1 MSNDIMGV
9 MARMIILIG
18 GMPTTGKTTL
28 ARELSQ
34 KLALPW
40 LSTDQT
46 RLVMQGVADPKQY
59 PHLLSAHGLSAAEFF
74 QRFSPE
80 EIAEREYMHGIET
93 WPGNKKL
100 IEDDFTWRE
109 GFILEGVNILPSLLP
124 SLQTSSDVRPLF
136 LTDEGDDALRMAI
149 FSRGLYADADIYADE
164 LKEYEITW
172 ARLFDQRIQAEAQQY
187 GYPVV
192 RIQKDSETDI
202 PNVLSALGLIA

>member
-1 MSNDIMGV
+1 
-9 MARMIILIG
+9 MIILIG
-18 GMPTTGKTTL
+18 MPTSGKTTL
-28 ARELSQ
+28 ARELSRR
-34 KLALPW
+34 LALPW

-74 QRFSPE
+74 QQFSPE
-80 EIAEREYMHGIET
+80 EIAEREYMHGVEA

-109 GFILEGVNILPSLLP
+109 GFVLEGVNILPSLLP
-124 SLQTSSDVRPLF
+124 SLQTASDVRSIF
-136 LTDEGDDALRMAI
+136 LTDEGDDALRKAI
-149 FSRGLYADADIYADE
+149 FSRGLYADADTYADE
-164 LKEYEITW
+164 LKEHEITW

-192 RIQKDSETDI
+192 RVQKDNEIDM
-202 PNVLSALGLIA
+202 PNVLSALGLMA

>member
-1 MSNDIMGV
+1 MGV

-34 KLALPW
+34 RLALPW

-59 PHLLSAHGLSAAEFF
+59 PQLLSAHGLSAAEFF

-136 LTDEGDDALRMAI
+136 LTDEGDDALRKAI
-149 FSRGLYADADIYADE
+149 FSRGLYADADT
-164 LKEYEITW
+164 LKECEIIW

-192 RIQKDSETDI
+192 RVQKDSEIDM
-202 PNVLSALGLIA
+202 PNVLLSLGLPV

>member
-1 MSNDIMGV
+1 MGV

-28 ARELSQ
+28 ARELSRR
-34 KLALPW
+34 LALPW

-59 PHLLSAHGLSAAEFF
+59 PQLLSAHGLSAAEFF

-136 LTDEGDDALRMAI
+136 LTDEGDDALRKAI
-149 FSRGLYADADIYADE
+149 FSRGLYADADM
-164 LKEYEITW
+164 LKECEIIW

-192 RIQKDSETDI
+192 RVRKDSEIDM
-202 PNVLSALGLIA
+202 PNVLLSLGLPV

>member
-1 MSNDIMGV
+1 MGV

>member
-1 MSNDIMGV
+1 MDAMT
-9 MARMIILIG
+9 RMIILIG

-28 ARELSQ
+28 ARELSRR
-34 KLALPW
+34 LALPW

-46 RLVMQGVADPKQY
+46 RLIMQGMASPEQH

-74 QRFSPE
+74 QQFSPE
-80 EIAEREYMHGIET
+80 EIAEREYMHGVEA

-109 GFILEGVNILPSLLP
+109 GFVLEGVNILPSLLP
-124 SLQTSSDVRPLF
+124 SLQTASDVRSIF
-136 LTDEGDDALRMAI
+136 LTDEGDDALRQAI
-149 FSRGLYADADIYADE
+149 FSRGLYADADTYADE
-164 LKEYEITW
+164 LKEYEIMW

-192 RIQKDSETDI
+192 HVQKDNEIDM
-202 PNVLSALGLIA
+202 PNVLSSLGLPV

>member
-1 MSNDIMGV
+1 MGV

-46 RLVMQGVADPKQY
+46 RLIMQGVADPKQY
-59 PHLLSAHGLSAAEFF
+59 PQLLSAHGLSAAEFF

-109 GFILEGVNILPSLLP
+109 GFVLEGVNILPSLLP
-124 SLQTSSDVRPLF
+124 SLQTTSDVRSIF
-136 LTDEGDDALRMAI
+136 LTDEGDDALRQVI
-149 FSRGLYADADIYADE
+149 FSRGLYADADTYADE

-192 RIQKDSETDI
+192 RVQKDSEIDM
-202 PNVLSALGLIA
+202 PNVLSALGLPV

>member
-1 MSNDIMGV
+1 MGV

-28 ARELSQ
+28 ARELSRR
-34 KLALPW
+34 LALPW

-59 PHLLSAHGLSAAEFF
+59 PQLLPAHGLSAAEFF

-136 LTDEGDDALRMAI
+136 LTDEGDDALRKAI
-149 FSRGLYADADIYADE
+149 FSRGLYADADT
-164 LKEYEITW
+164 LKECEIIW

-192 RIQKDSETDI
+192 RVQKDSEIDM
-202 PNVLSALGLIA
+202 PNVLLSLGLPV

>member
-1 MSNDIMGV
+1 MGV

-28 ARELSQ
+28 ARELSRR
-34 KLALPW
+34 LALPW

-59 PHLLSAHGLSAAEFF
+59 PQLLSAHGLSAAEFF

-136 LTDEGDDALRMAI
+136 LTDEGDDALRKAI
-149 FSRGLYADADIYADE
+149 FSRGLYADADM
-164 LKEYEITW
+164 LKECEIIW

-192 RIQKDSETDI
+192 RVQKDSEIDM
-202 PNVLSALGLIA
+202 PNVLLSLGLPV

>member
-1 MSNDIMGV
+1 MSNDIIGV

-46 RLVMQGVADPKQY
+46 RLVMQGVADPEQY
-59 PHLLSAHGLSAAEFF
+59 PQLLSAHGLSAAEFF

-100 IEDDFTWRE
+100 IEDFTWRE

-149 FSRGLYADADIYADE
+149 FSRGLYADADTYADE

-192 RIQKDSETDI
+192 RIQKDSEIDM
-202 PNVLSALGLIA
+202 PNVLSALGLMA

>member
-1 MSNDIMGV
+1 
-9 MARMIILIG
+9 MIILIG

-28 ARELSQ
+28 ARELSRR
-34 KLALPW
+34 LALPW

-136 LTDEGDDALRMAI
+136 LTDEGDDALRKAI
-149 FSRGLYADADIYADE
+149 FSRGLYADADTYADE
-164 LKEYEITW
+164 LKDVRLRGRDCLTSEFRLRRSSMAT
-172 ARLFDQRIQAEAQQY
+172 RLFAYKKTMKLTCQTCCQLWAYQS
-187 GYPVV
+187 
-192 RIQKDSETDI
+192 K
-202 PNVLSALGLIA
+202 LSHVCI

>member
-1 MSNDIMGV
+1 MGV

-28 ARELSQ
+28 ARELSRR
-34 KLALPW
+34 LALPW

-59 PHLLSAHGLSAAEFF
+59 PQLLSAHGLSAAEFF

-136 LTDEGDDALRMAI
+136 LTDEGDDALRKAI
-149 FSRGLYADADIYADE
+149 FSRGLYDT
-164 LKEYEITW
+164 LKECEIIW

-192 RIQKDSETDI
+192 RVQKDSEIDM
-202 PNVLSALGLIA
+202 PNVLLSLGLPV

>member
-1 MSNDIMGV
+1 MGV

-59 PHLLSAHGLSAAEFF
+59 PQLLLAHGLSAAEFF

-149 FSRGLYADADIYADE
+149 FSRGLYADADTYADE

-172 ARLFDQRIQAEAQQY
+172 ARLFDQRIQTEAQQY

-192 RIQKDSETDI
+192 RIQKDSEIDI
-202 PNVLSALGLIA
+202 PNVLSALGLMA

>member
-1 MSNDIMGV
+1 MGV

-28 ARELSQ
+28 ARELSRR
-34 KLALPW
+34 LALPW

-59 PHLLSAHGLSAAEFF
+59 PQLLSAHGLSAAEFF

-80 EIAEREYMHGIET
+80 EIAER
-93 WPGNKKL
+93 
-100 IEDDFTWRE
+100 
-109 GFILEGVNILPSLLP
+109 EGVNILPSLLP

-136 LTDEGDDALRMAI
+136 LTDEGDDALRKAI
-149 FSRGLYADADIYADE
+149 FSRGLYADADT
-164 LKEYEITW
+164 LKECEIIW

-192 RIQKDSETDI
+192 RVQKDSEIDM
-202 PNVLSALGLIA
+202 PNVLLSLGLPV

>member
-1 MSNDIMGV
+1 MGV

-28 ARELSQ
+28 ARELSRR
-34 KLALPW
+34 LALPW

-59 PHLLSAHGLSAAEFF
+59 PQLLSAHGLSAAEFF

-109 GFILEGVNILPSLLP
+109 GFVLEGVNILPSLLP
-124 SLQTSSDVRPLF
+124 SLQTASDVRSIF
-136 LTDEGDDALRMAI
+136 LTDEGDDALRQAI
-149 FSRGLYADADIYADE
+149 FSRGLYADADTYADE
-164 LKEYEITW
+164 LKEYEIMW

-192 RIQKDSETDI
+192 RVQKDSEIDM
-202 PNVLSALGLIA
+202 PNVLSALGLPV

>member
-1 MSNDIMGV
+1 
-9 MARMIILIG
+9 MARQIILIG

-28 ARELSQ
+28 ARELSRR
-34 KLALPW
+34 LALPW

-59 PHLLSAHGLSAAEFF
+59 PQLLSAHGLSAAEFF

-136 LTDEGDDALRMAI
+136 LTDEGDDALRKAI
-149 FSRGLYADADIYADE
+149 FSRGLYADADM
-164 LKEYEITW
+164 LKECEIIW

-192 RIQKDSETDI
+192 RVQKDSEIDM
-202 PNVLSALGLIA
+202 PNVLLSLGLPV

>member
-1 MSNDIMGV
+1 
-9 MARMIILIG
+9 
-18 GMPTTGKTTL
+18 
-28 ARELSQ
+28 
-34 KLALPW
+34 
-40 LSTDQT
+40 
-46 RLVMQGVADPKQY
+46 
-59 PHLLSAHGLSAAEFF
+59 
-74 QRFSPE
+74 
-80 EIAEREYMHGIET
+80 MHGIET

-149 FSRGLYADADIYADE
+149 FSRGLYADADTYADE

-192 RIQKDSETDI
+192 RIQKDSEIDM
-202 PNVLSALGLIA
+202 PNVLSALGLMA

>member
-1 MSNDIMGV
+1 MGV

-46 RLVMQGVADPKQY
+46 RLVIQGVADPKQY
-59 PHLLSAHGLSAAEFF
+59 PQLLSAYGLSAAEFF

-136 LTDEGDDALRMAI
+136 LTDEGDDALRKAI
-149 FSRGLYADADIYADE
+149 FSRGLYADADTYDDTYDDT
-164 LKEYEITW
+164 LKECEIIW

-192 RIQKDSETDI
+192 RVQKDNEIDM
-202 PNVLSALGLIA
+202 PNVLSALGLMA